1 MLGYDWPRLHAALN
15 DLPTALLLTAVLF
28 DLAGLSARRP
38 FLRQAGFYTMLVGAV
53 GAVAAVIAGLQ
64 AEEHIAH
71 GEAVHEVMEVHEKL
85 ALFTTGVFAIVVL
98 WRLLRERK
106 MGNAE
111 RAISTA
117 VSLVGVGLLF
127 ATGIYGGKLMFDHA
141 AGVPT
146 AVLQE
151 ELHERSEGHHHHG
164 EEGAEPAGHSDS
176 AGVEADDDHDHLDPP
191 GTPPHTHSHA
201 PGTPPHKD

>member
-28 DLAGLSARRP
+28 DLAGLSGRRP
-38 FLRQAGFYTMLVGAV
+38 LLRQVGFYTMLVGAV

-64 AEEHIAH
+64 AEDHIAH
-71 GEAVHEVMEVHEKL
+71 GEAVHEVMETHEKL
-85 ALFTTGVFAIVVL
+85 ALITTGIFALVVL
-98 WRLLRERK
+98 WRLVRERK

-111 RAISTA
+111 RAASTFL
-117 VSLVGVGLLF
+117 SLAGLGVLI
-127 ATGIYGGKLMFDHA
+127 ATGVYGGKLMFEHA

-164 EEGAEPAGHSDS
+164 GEGAEPAHSDS
-176 AGVEADDDHDHLDPP
+176 SAGSEEAEDHDHVDPP
-191 GTPPHTHSHA
+191 GTPPHTHTHA
-201 PGTPPHKD
+201 PGTPPHQD

>member
-28 DLAGLSARRP
+28 DLAGLSGRRP
-38 FLRQAGFYTMLVGAV
+38 LLRQVGFYTMLVGAV

-71 GEAVHEVMEVHEKL
+71 GEGVHEVMETHEKL
-85 ALFTTGVFAIVVL
+85 ALITTGIFLLVVL
-98 WRLLRERK
+98 WRLVRERK

-111 RAISTA
+111 RAASTFL
-117 VSLVGVGLLF
+117 SLAGLGVLI
-127 ATGIYGGKLMFDHA
+127 ATGVYGGKLMFDHA

-164 EEGAEPAGHSDS
+164 DEGAEPAHSDS
-176 AGVEADDDHDHLDPP
+176 SAGAEQAEDHDHVDPS
-191 GTPPHTHSHA
+191 GTTPHTHTHA
-201 PGTPPHKD
+201 PGTPPHQD

>member
-28 DLAGLSARRP
+28 DLAGLSGRRP
-38 FLRQAGFYTMLVGAV
+38 ILRQVGFYTMLVGAV

-71 GEAVHEVMEVHEKL
+71 GEAVHEVMETHEKL
-85 ALFTTGVFAIVVL
+85 ALVTTGIFVLVVL

-111 RAISTA
+111 RTSST
-117 VSLVGVGLLF
+117 VLSLAGLGVLI
-127 ATGIYGGKLMFDHA
+127 ATGVYGGKLMFDHA

-164 EEGAEPAGHSDS
+164 GEASEPATSDS
-176 AGVEADDDHDHLDPP
+176 SAGSEQAEDHDHVDPP

-201 PGTPPHKD
+201 PGTPPHQD

>member
-28 DLAGLSARRP
+28 DLAGLSGRRP
-38 FLRQAGFYTMLVGAV
+38 LLRQVGFYTMLVGAV

-71 GEAVHEVMEVHEKL
+71 GEGVHEVMETHEKL
-85 ALFTTGVFAIVVL
+85 ALITTGIFLLVVL
-98 WRLLRERK
+98 WRLVRERK

-111 RAISTA
+111 RAASTFL
-117 VSLVGVGLLF
+117 SLAGLGVLI
-127 ATGIYGGKLMFDHA
+127 ATGVYGGKLMFEHA

-164 EEGAEPAGHSDS
+164 DEGAEPAHSDS
-176 AGVEADDDHDHLDPP
+176 SAGAEQAEDHDHVDPS
-191 GTPPHTHSHA
+191 GTTPHTHTHA
-201 PGTPPHKD
+201 PGTPPHQD

>member
-28 DLAGLSARRP
+28 DLAGLSGRRP
-38 FLRQAGFYTMLVGAV
+38 LLRQVGFYTMLVGAV

-71 GEAVHEVMEVHEKL
+71 GEGVHEVMETHEKL
-85 ALFTTGVFAIVVL
+85 ALSTTGIFLLVVL
-98 WRLLRERK
+98 WRLVRERK

-111 RAISTA
+111 RAASTFL
-117 VSLVGVGLLF
+117 SLAGLGVLI
-127 ATGIYGGKLMFDHA
+127 ATGVYGGKLMFDHA

-164 EEGAEPAGHSDS
+164 DEGAEPAHSDS
-176 AGVEADDDHDHLDPP
+176 SAGAEQAEDHDHVDPS
-191 GTPPHTHSHA
+191 GTTPHTHTHA
-201 PGTPPHKD
+201 PGTPPHQD

>member
-28 DLAGLSARRP
+28 DLAGLSGRRP
-38 FLRQAGFYTMLVGAV
+38 LLRQVGFYTMLVGAV

-64 AEEHIAH
+64 AEDHIAH
-71 GEAVHEVMEVHEKL
+71 GEGVHEVMETHEKL
-85 ALFTTGVFAIVVL
+85 ALITTGIFLLVVL
-98 WRLLRERK
+98 WRLVRERK

-111 RAISTA
+111 RAASTFL
-117 VSLVGVGLLF
+117 SLAGLGVLI
-127 ATGIYGGKLMFDHA
+127 ATGVYGGKLMFDHA

-164 EEGAEPAGHSDS
+164 DEGAEPAHSDS
-176 AGVEADDDHDHLDPP
+176 SAGAEQAEDHDHVDPS
-191 GTPPHTHSHA
+191 GTTPHTHTHA
-201 PGTPPHKD
+201 PGTPPHQD